1 MNTQS
6 DVKSKIELDTTQAIQ
21 PQQATI
27 QTEGNFASTQPTEE
41 AVELQT
47 NTITPAQQEDYQ
59 RDATVEPVP
68 AQNQLP
74 VDSYLYANTSSI
86 GGVIQSVA
94 DQYNLDPHKLEAL
107 TNTIRN
113 QRANLAGFYNMQIG
127 YYPGMSAESLVTQL
141 GRVADLS
148 NTITDRE
155 NQEAQ
160 MKGLKPSSNGLDKI
174 IDSLQSIDGKQAG
187 KYYYQKL

>member
-1 MNTQS
+1 MDKQPEIKPKTEIENTNT
-6 DVKSKIELDTTQAIQ
+6 VQ
-21 PQQATI
+21 PQQATM
-27 QTEGNFASTQPTEE
+27 QTGGNFVPTQPTEE
-41 AVELQT
+41 SVESQT

-113 QRANLAGFYNMQIG
+113 QKANLSGFYNMQIG
-127 YYPGMSAESLVTQL
+127 YYPGMSAESLITQL

-155 NQEAQ
+155 NQ
-160 MKGLKPSSNGLDKI
+160 
-174 IDSLQSIDGKQAG
+174 
-187 KYYYQKL
+187 